1 MEYAYLCNR
10 VILRSETCLC
20 STRIDPVLRGLVV
33 ELRLQ
38 RQYPNSD
45 AALHA
50 MDAGAA
56 TDARKVLDAAAAAAG
71 GK

>member
-1 MEYAYLCNR
+1 M
-10 VILRSETCLC
+10 
-20 STRIDPVLRGLVV
+20 PRGPVV

-56 TDARKVLDAAAAAAG
+56 TDARKVLDATAAAAG